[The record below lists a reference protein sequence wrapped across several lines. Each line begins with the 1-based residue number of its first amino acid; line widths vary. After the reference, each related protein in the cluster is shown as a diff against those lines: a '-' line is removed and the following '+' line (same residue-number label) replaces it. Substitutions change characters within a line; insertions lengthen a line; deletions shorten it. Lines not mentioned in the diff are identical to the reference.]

1 MGAEEPAQKRP
12 RLSESASN
20 FLLMAHP
27 SVSHI
32 AEQLYR
38 SDPEMY
44 ELVDVSWKQ
53 FESGMPNIFIP
64 EVHRHQNRDIL
75 LIANIRQKDILLDQM
90 ALIYA
95 LPQYGCNSLTV
106 CLPFFPTG
114 TIERQTTE
122 VGTAATLSRLLS
134 ATPLTPCGPVKFVF
148 FDIHALQVRFY
159 FQDSILPVLLTAMPL
174 LLNLLRTRYKGEK
187 TAVAFPT
194 EAAKKRFG
202 GFFAKAGYPILF
214 CLKVHEG
221 DKQIIRLEE
230 GDAKGYH
237 VIIVDDMCNTGET
250 VLACHDTL
258 RKEGAAKVSVFV
270 THGLFPLDS
279 WRKLEGVGF
288 EKIFVTDSI
297 PQTVVAF
304 EQHNATHGKVSP
316 FEVIGLAPLL
326 HEYLCICH

>member
-1 MGAEEPAQKRP
+1 
-12 RLSESASN
+12 
-20 FLLMAHP
+20 MAHP

-32 AEQLYR
+32 AEQLKR
-38 SDPEMY
+38 SNPETY
-44 ELVDVSWKQ
+44 EMVNVNWKQ

-64 EVHRHQNRDIL
+64 EVHCLQGRDVL
-75 LIANIRQKDILLDQM
+75 LIGNIRQKDILLDQM

-95 LPQYGCNSLTV
+95 LPQYGCQSLTV

-134 ATPLTPCGPVKFVF
+134 ATPLTTTGPVKFVF
-148 FDIHALQVRFY
+148 FDIHALQIRFY

-174 LLNLLRTRYKGEK
+174 LSSLMRSRYKDEK
-187 TAVAFPT
+187 VAIAFPT

-202 GFFAKAGYPILF
+202 GFFAKEGYPILF
-214 CLKVHEG
+214 CLKVTEG
-221 DKQIIRLEE
+221 DRSIIRVEE
-230 GDAKGYH
+230 GDAKDCH

-250 VLACHDTL
+250 LLACRDAL
-258 RKEGAAKVSVFV
+258 RKEGPARISAYV

-279 WRKLEGVGF
+279 WRKLERAGF
-288 EKIFVTDSI
+288 HKIFITDSI

-304 EQHNATHGKVSP
+304 EQHNATHGKASP

-326 HEYLCICH
+326 HQYLITE